1 MEKPAID
8 TTVTPLF
15 HKKNFTKNIIVT
27 TVTYTLR
34 SIKKNLTHLHKV
46 YHNNSLLDFRRKK
59 GGGGVRGAVVTNRMR
74 TVKRENS

>member
-34 SIKKNLTHLHKV
+34 SIKKKLNTSAQGLP
-46 YHNNSLLDFRRKK
+46 
-59 GGGGVRGAVVTNRMR
+59 
-74 TVKRENS
+74 